1 MSKLDIKNMSV
12 IEKMRLQRKI
22 DILKEALEYCAN
34 HAHPSIVQDISKDNL
49 FIDAVDLKNNCTYHR
64 HRNCYF
70 TGDKVVQLG
79 ILSREDMIR
88 EQEKYQ
94 EKVA

>member
-34 HAHPSIVQDISKDNL
+34 HAHPSIVQDVAKKALKDTEIS
-49 FIDAVDLKNNCTYHR
+49 
-64 HRNCYF
+64 
-70 TGDKVVQLG
+70 
-79 ILSREDMIR
+79 
-88 EQEKYQ
+88 
-94 EKVA
+94 